1 LLKLAVLVLS
11 VPLIMLQ
18 WGYSWPEIQE
28 WYRQLFFG
36 FHIGNTHVSF
46 GALLAALIVFGLG
59 YAAARLFQG
68 WLDAQVLQPAG
79 ISGGVRQSIRTGVG
93 YIGILIAALAAFSY
107 AGFNLSSLAIVAG
120 AFSIG
125 IGFGLQNLVN
135 NFVSGLIML
144 VERPIRVGDL
154 VVVDGEEGMV
164 RRISVRFTEIETGD
178 GANVL
183 IPNSSFISAKV
194 KNWTLRNTIRRL
206 TISVGTAYDCDPRQ
220 VRDLLLKIAHDN
232 SDVLRIPEPV
242 VDLKEFG
249 ASSLNFALSVSIND
263 INKTAKVRTDLSIAI
278 LAAFAEA
285 GIDIPFPQTDV
296 SIRNLDRLRE
306 AAAES
311 AADRGA
317 ASGIRRFTTIPA
329 AAD

>member
-1 LLKLAVLVLS
+1 
-11 VPLIMLQ
+11 
-18 WGYSWPEIQE
+18 
-28 WYRQLFFG
+28 
-36 FHIGNTHVSF
+36 
-46 GALLAALIVFGLG
+46 
-59 YAAARLFQG
+59 
-68 WLDAQVLQPAG
+68 
-79 ISGGVRQSIRTGVG
+79 
-93 YIGILIAALAAFSY
+93 
-107 AGFNLSSLAIVAG
+107 
-120 AFSIG
+120 
-125 IGFGLQNLVN
+125 
-135 NFVSGLIML
+135 ML

-154 VVVDGEEGMV
+154 VVVDGEEGTV
-164 RRISVRFTEIETGD
+164 RRISVRYTEIETGD

-232 SDVLRIPEPV
+232 PDVLRIPEPA

-249 ASSLNFALSVSIND
+249 ASSLNFALYVSID
-263 INKTAKVRTDLSIAI
+263 EINKAVKVRTELSIAI

-285 GIDIPFPQTDV
+285 SIAIPFVQTNV
-296 SIRNLDRLRE
+296 SVRNLDRVRE
-306 AAAES
+306 AVVES
-311 AADRGA
+311 TASAPDRGA